1 MQRPINKYHIGEI
14 MKYLLLI
21 LFIFSTFIFS
31 QEIAYT
37 SFEEPTIFSSE
48 YTDTSDAA
56 LDHPL
61 INNENQPVLNY
72 ISTGEE
78 LGFTSYYYNTR
89 NGDGLTDGDYVG
101 VTNYTGNFSSGGYS
115 DGSNGFEMSDV
126 DGYMV
131 TMLDTVDI
139 SAYNSV
145 LVSVDYFVNEEGYES
160 DDVIRIWLVV
170 DDSIEID
177 MLNTMGNDIDDL
189 NIEEVWNTVSQ
200 KISGYHKLNVKL
212 GLDCNA
218 AFEAVFFDNIRIY
231 DGGAFN
237 LPPTVEAYTTSE
249 MPPMS
254 DSTFIVTYKVYD
266 IDGAI
271 ANAILHYSINV
282 SDTVDI
288 DMIPLGY
295 DSLYVAEISGTAY
308 ADEDEV
314 VFWVSATD
322 DSGSVTISDTRGFFA
337 GTTQIVNYKFWRNNS
352 ELLYEGFYVRT
363 RGVATVADSIFSE
376 SSMNFYIQDE
386 YPSAVN
392 IYAEGGGAV
401 NIIPGHQYTVKGAI
415 AQYGGIVEV
424 TPDNP
429 ESDVIDEGEAEM
441 PEPLSLD
448 IASLLSYGGELESLL
463 IKIVSVDTV
472 ASGDDASWPLAGA
485 KSNANIII
493 TDDGGISQIMLHLDK
508 DTDIPGTTEP
518 SWPQN
523 ITGIF
528 SQYDYSAPYTEGYQI
543 IPRSIEDFETA
554 TAIKD
559 LKSLIPAELILY
571 PAYPNPFNPAATIP
585 FNIPLDMAGEQV
597 KKLSIYN
604 TLGQKVKQYTLSNI
618 KAGLNTVK
626 WDGRSDEGNQ
636 MSSGLYFA
644 VLQVS
649 NLRKSTKLL
658 LLK

>member
-1 MQRPINKYHIGEI
+1 
-14 MKYLLLI
+14 
-21 LFIFSTFIFS
+21 
-31 QEIAYT
+31 
-37 SFEEPTIFSSE
+37 
-48 YTDTSDAA
+48 
-56 LDHPL
+56 
-61 INNENQPVLNY
+61 
-72 ISTGEE
+72 
-78 LGFTSYYYNTR
+78 
-89 NGDGLTDGDYVG
+89 
-101 VTNYTGNFSSGGYS
+101 
-115 DGSNGFEMSDV
+115 
-126 DGYMV
+126 
-131 TMLDTVDI
+131 
-139 SAYNSV
+139 
-145 LVSVDYFVNEEGYES
+145 
-160 DDVIRIWLVV
+160 
-170 DDSIEID
+170 
-177 MLNTMGNDIDDL
+177 
-189 NIEEVWNTVSQ
+189 
-200 KISGYHKLNVKL
+200 
-212 GLDCNA
+212 
-218 AFEAVFFDNIRIY
+218 
-231 DGGAFN
+231 
-237 LPPTVEAYTTSE
+237 
-249 MPPMS
+249 
-254 DSTFIVTYKVYD
+254 
-266 IDGAI
+266 
-271 ANAILHYSINV
+271 
-282 SDTVDI
+282 
-288 DMIPLGY
+288 
-295 DSLYVAEISGTAY
+295 
-308 ADEDEV
+308 
-314 VFWVSATD
+314 
-322 DSGSVTISDTRGFFA
+322 
-337 GTTQIVNYKFWRNNS
+337 
-352 ELLYEGFYVRT
+352 
-363 RGVATVADSIFSE
+363 
-376 SSMNFYIQDE
+376 
-386 YPSAVN
+386 
-392 IYAEGGGAV
+392 
-401 NIIPGHQYTVKGAI
+401 VKGAI